1 MSDRIPA
8 YALYIDPPLGRV
20 GLSETEA
27 RKTGRPLLVS
37 KRPMT
42 RVGRAIEKGET
53 KGFMK
58 VVADAQTKQILGA
71 AILGVSWRRGDPRH
85 SRHDECR
92 SDLSGPAMGG
102 ADPPDRLGTDP
113 DRSRR
118 PEAGRTRP

>member
-71 AILGVSWRRGDPRH
+71 GDRFP
-85 SRHDECR
+85 EPCR
-92 SDLSGPAMGG
+92 ARDNGNNPSL
-102 ADPPDRLGTDP
+102 R
-113 DRSRR
+113 
-118 PEAGRTRP
+118 AGRRQDHAARD